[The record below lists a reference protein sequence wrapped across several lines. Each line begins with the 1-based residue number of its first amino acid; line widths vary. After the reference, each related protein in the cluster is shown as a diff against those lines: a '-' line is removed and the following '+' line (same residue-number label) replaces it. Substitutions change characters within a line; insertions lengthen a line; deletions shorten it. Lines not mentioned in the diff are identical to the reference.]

1 MSRTLQRF
9 SIAALGLAVVLSLF
23 PTSALSAPRI
33 YVNVPPPPL
42 VVETRP
48 PAPGP
53 RHVWV
58 QGYHRWDGHAYA
70 WVPGTW
76 RQAPRA
82 RARWTAGHWVHSRR
96 GWYWVDGRWR

>member
-9 SIAALGLAVVLSLF
+9 SMGALGLAVVLSLF
-23 PTSALSAPRI
+23 PATALSAPRI
-33 YVNVPPPPL
+33 YVNIPPPPI

-58 QGYHRWDGHAYA
+58 EGYHRWDGRAYV

-76 RQAPRA
+76 RQAPRYH
-82 RARWTAGHWVHSRR
+82 ARWVPGHWVQTRR
-96 GWYWVDGRWR
+96 VWYWVGGRWR